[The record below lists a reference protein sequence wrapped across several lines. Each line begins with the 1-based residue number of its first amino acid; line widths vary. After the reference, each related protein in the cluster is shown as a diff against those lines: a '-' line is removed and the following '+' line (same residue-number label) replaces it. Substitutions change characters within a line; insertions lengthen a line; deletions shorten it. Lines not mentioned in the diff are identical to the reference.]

1 MKKNF
6 IALLALPAL
15 LLTACHKPVASVLPS
30 GTSTTPPSSSSGGSP
45 IGPELASETTRL
57 PIAPGEKVSAA
68 SDPLATALKAL
79 TLLEATNGITIEQTF
94 ATASPALPFF
104 SAQRIT
110 KTADA
115 SLYQEATL
123 ANLGS
128 DYGRRLNLYR
138 HSSGYS
144 VYARPSKRQLS
155 IGGLQDGSALNEQRP
170 GDSELFATDDSDIE
184 SLLGGADEFIDFF
197 PINSYTVNSA
207 SLSYLSQSRS
217 YQLAVESTDPAILS
231 HLLERYGLG
240 QLDLS
245 SLALKTRIEYE
256 LSEDFT
262 ISSIE
267 YAVGSPSSAY
277 LTSQVAVKKG
287 AVIEGESDYQA
298 AQNNQSADSG
308 VLAALETD
316 LETLSLSSFMALIAT
331 PYPVTIPLLLEG
343 KSPLGDFRLNGNLE
357 YKSLLT
363 SLDLIGIMNLVQQG
377 QIGDAIIKLL
387 NKTTLN
393 FELAVEVRA
402 AQAVQPSLVAEM
414 KLSVFDGLV
423 GGQLI
428 RGTEVRDFTFI
439 VDELFDS
446 FKPLA
451 RNRST
456 TSGGTTVPEPPL
468 TFVPADLLEVL
479 TKDFWQAAGNVGAS
493 HSYID
498 LADINS
504 LITSEQIVR
513 TTAGDSL
520 SGLKIDGTSDELAD
534 RYLRF
539 ANGNSLT
546 DDILVR
552 IAEASIDGPA
562 DKKQQLL
569 TLLGAIDF
577 TKLKYQL
584 DFQCQDGGLL
594 RYFDLSVSL
603 PSAAGSFDLH
613 MRVGDLGLL
622 DRIEAGKYYPT
633 AK

>member
-30 GTSTTPPSSSSGGSP
+30 GTSTTPPSSSAGGNP

-68 SDPLATALKAL
+68 SDPFATALKAL
-79 TLLEATNGITIEQTF
+79 TLMEATNGITIEQTF
-94 ATASPALPFF
+94 ATANPALPFF

-155 IGGLQDGSALNEQRP
+155 IGGLQDGSALSEQRP
-170 GDSELFATDDSDIE
+170 GDSELFAADDSDIE

-197 PINSYTVNSA
+197 PINSYTVDSA

-217 YQLAVESTDPAILS
+217 YQLAVESTEPAILS

-267 YAVGSPSSAY
+267 YVVGSPSSAY

-308 VLAALETD
+308 VLAAIETD

-343 KSPLGDFRLNGNLE
+343 KSPLGDFRLSGNLE

-402 AQAVQPSLVAEM
+402 AQAVQPALVAEM

-456 TSGGTTVPEPPL
+456 TSGGTIVPEPPL

-479 TKDFWQAAGNVGAS
+479 TKDFWQAAGNIGAS

-504 LITSEQIVR
+504 LITTEQIVR

-552 IAEASIDGPA
+552 IAEASIDGPT

-569 TLLGAIDF
+569 ALLGAIDF

-584 DFQCQDGGLL
+584 DFQCQDSGLL